1 MNILWRMG
9 LSDQLSPVR
18 TLIISSIIGNLA
30 DGQEDGEIDPEY
42 GIPIR
47 SAPRWALGIL
57 GAAL

>member
-1 MNILWRMG
+1 MG